1 VSGFTLGLICAR
13 GGSKGLPGKNIRRIA
28 RHPLIAYTIAV
39 ARACRSIDRVV
50 VSTDDDEIAAAAR
63 RYGAGVLVRPARLA
77 RDDTP
82 KVPVLQHA
90 VRAVERELERHV
102 ELVVDL
108 QVTSPLRTVGDI
120 ERCLRAVRK
129 PATDV
134 ALTVA
139 PARNNPYY
147 DLIEE
152 RRGYLVTSKRP
163 PRAITRR
170 QDAPPVLVVTG
181 SVYAYRRDYLM
192 TEGAEVLGRRT
203 RGVMVP
209 EERGLDIDTALD
221 LALLELLVREGLA
234 ALPAIPPG

>member
-13 GGSKGLPGKNIRRIA
+13 GGSKGLPGKNVRRVA

-39 ARACRSIDRVV
+39 ARGCQSLDRVV
-50 VSTDDDEIAAAAR
+50 VSTDDDEIAAVAR
-63 RYGAGVLVRPARLA
+63 RYGAVVLMRPARLA
-77 RDDTP
+77 RDDTA
-82 KVPVLQHA
+82 KLPVLRHA
-90 VRAVERELERHV
+90 VGAVERELGLRV

-108 QVTSPLRTVGDI
+108 QVTSPVRTVGDI

-139 PARNNPYY
+139 RARNNPYY

-163 PRAITRR
+163 PRVITRR
-170 QDAPPVLVVTG
+170 QDAPPVYVVTG

-192 TEGAEVLGRRT
+192 AEGADVLGRRT
-203 RGVMVP
+203 RGVIVP
-209 EERGLDIDTALD
+209 EERSLDVDTALD
-221 LALLELLVREGLA
+221 LKLLELLVREGIA
-234 ALPAIPPG
+234 SLPAIPGR